1 MTDQYYSELVSLWE
15 EYSENCD
22 DDDDDFEY

>member
-1 MTDQYYSELVSLWE
+1 MSEEYYGELVSLWE

-22 DDDDDFEY
+22 DEDDDFEY